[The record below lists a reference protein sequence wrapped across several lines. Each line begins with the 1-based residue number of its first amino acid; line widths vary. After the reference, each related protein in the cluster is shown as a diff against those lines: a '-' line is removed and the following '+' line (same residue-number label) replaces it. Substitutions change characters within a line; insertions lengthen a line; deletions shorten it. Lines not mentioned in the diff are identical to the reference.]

1 MILIEVNAIRRSG
14 HHAFINWLISNI
26 HNVPY
31 TENLCKN
38 KYNVI
43 LGNKNIL
50 WVNEGEWKIKNIIN
64 FITERKD
71 RMDIVIISYE
81 QITNEINHDPNYSIL
96 TKELKEK
103 WGVIEHI
110 QIPFVRDYYNNF
122 ASLIKASNNNTIS
135 NEIKNSY
142 PFFIKAYKGQLKH
155 VLGGIRGVIYDRWVS
170 DPEYSLK
177 VCLKIL
183 GKVNQYHPLSIGGTS
198 SSFGKGKQDMSLLL
212 NRYKTVKWPK
222 WIMNEIKGDV
232 ELSELLSKAGFDK
245 NDIEIQES

>member
-38 KYNVI
+38 KYNVL
-43 LGNKNIL
+43 LGNKTIL
-50 WVNEGEWKIKNIIN
+50 WVNEGEWGVKQNID

-81 QITNEINHDPNYSIL
+81 QITSETNYDPNYSVL
-96 TKELKEK
+96 TKELKKE
-103 WGVIEHI
+103 WGVVEHI

-122 ASLIKASNNNTIS
+122 ASLIKASNKNVIS
-135 NEIKNSY
+135 NNIQNSY
-142 PFFIKAYKGQLKH
+142 PLFASAYKAQLKH
-155 VLGGIRGVIYDRWVS
+155 VIKGIRGVIYDKWVN
-170 DPEYSLK
+170 DPEYALK

-183 GKVNQYHPLSIGGTS
+183 GKVNQYHPLSLGGTG
-198 SSFGKGKQDMSLLL
+198 SSFGKGKQDMSSLL
-212 NRYKTVKWPK
+212 NRYKTVKFPK
-222 WIMNEIKGDV
+222 WMIDKKQNDMELNKLIKQ
-232 ELSELLSKAGFDK
+232 AGFEK
-245 NDIEIQES
+245 NDIEIE